1 MKKGIFFIAFML
13 AVFVFCGYIYRKL
26 YLGSSDPE
34 PDSNEI
40 IMAYSTGENVKHLQR
55 KINDLIKESMHSSND
70 LIKESMHS
78 SFPLMDGDSTKSYRW
93 ITDTINVSG
102 VFDAETENALHAITG
117 EYTIMVTDI
126 NSLKLPMQK

>member
-34 PDSNEI
+34 PASNEI

-55 KINDLIKESMHSSND
+55 KINDLIKESMHSS
-70 LIKESMHS
+70 
-78 SFPLMDGDSTKSYRW
+78 FPLMDGDTTKGYQW
-93 ITDTINVSG
+93 IIDTINVSG
-102 VFDAETENALHAITG
+102 RFDTATENALHAITG
-117 EYTIMVTDI
+117 KKYIPVNEI
-126 NSLKLPMQK
+126 NRLKLPMQK

>member
-1 MKKGIFFIAFML
+1 MKKGIFVVALVLGVFI
-13 AVFVFCGYIYRKL
+13 FCGYIYRKL

-34 PDSNEI
+34 PASNEI

-55 KINDLIKESMHSSND
+55 KINDLIKESMHSS
-70 LIKESMHS
+70 
-78 SFPLMDGDSTKSYRW
+78 FPLMDGDTTKGYQW
-93 ITDTINVSG
+93 IIDTINVSG

-117 EYTIMVTDI
+117 EYTIMVSDI

>member
-55 KINDLIKESMHSSND
+55 KINDLIKESMHSN
-70 LIKESMHS
+70 
-78 SFPLMDGDSTKSYRW
+78 FPLMDGDTSKSYHW

-102 VFDAETENALHAITG
+102 MFDQETQNALHAITG
-117 EYTIMVTDI
+117 KKSIATSEID
-126 NSLKLPMQK
+126 SLKLPMQK

>member
-55 KINDLIKESMHSSND
+55 KINDLIKESMHSS
-70 LIKESMHS
+70 
-78 SFPLMDGDSTKSYRW
+78 FPLMDGDSTKSYRW

>member
-1 MKKGIFFIAFML
+1 MKKGIVLILFML
-13 AVFVFCGYIYRKL
+13 GVLVFCGLIYRKL
-26 YLGSSDPE
+26 YLGTNDPE
-34 PDSNEI
+34 TNAQTEMLDSN
-40 IMAYSTGENVKHLQR
+40 STGENVKHLQR
-55 KINDLIKESMHSSND
+55 KIND

>member
-1 MKKGIFFIAFML
+1 MKKGIVLILFML
-13 AVFVFCGYIYRKL
+13 GVLVFCGLIYRKL
-26 YLGSSDPE
+26 YLGTNDPE
-34 PDSNEI
+34 TNAQTEMLDSN
-40 IMAYSTGENVKHLQR
+40 STGENVKHLQR
-55 KINDLIKESMHSSND
+55 KINDLIKESMHSN
-70 LIKESMHS
+70 
-78 SFPLMDGDSTKSYRW
+78 FPLMDGDSTKSYRW

>member
-34 PDSNEI
+34 PASNEI

-55 KINDLIKESMHSSND
+55 KIND